1 VNKSILDGGGSG
13 RVVEARCG
21 YRAGGI
27 DGFVIRNG
35 ETGIYCSLFSPT
47 IANNSVSVNTQYGIY
62 CWDSSPSITNNV
74 LSGTGPY
81 GIWCEYYSSPSITNN
96 VVSGNGLYGIYC
108 YWEASPVV
116 TNNTVVGNGTGIRC
130 DMSSPPITNT
140 ILAFNGTGVYR
151 SGGSPVLR
159 SNCVYNPGGTNYSG
173 LSAGAGDIRA
183 DPLFVNRAEGDFH
196 LLPGSPCIDAGLD
209 SAVPAWLLTDLDGKP
224 RVSGTR
230 VDIGAYESQPP
241 KTSIA
246 DARGGTDG
254 TPVSLRGAVV
264 TAAWADVL
272 YVEQPD
278 RACAVRVEKAG
289 HGLSVGQIAS
299 ITGRMSTTADGERFV
314 QATSVSGAP
323 GAVLPPLDM
332 SLRSVG
338 GGPTAD
344 YSASGGTGQAGVIGG
359 AGLNNIGL
367 LVRTAGRVTFV
378 DPGGQFFNVWDG
390 SPVKDSEGREGVR
403 VYAPGLTLPGAG
415 EFVVVTGISSCVKS
429 GQQLYPLLRVRTQGD
444 MVAL

>member
-1 VNKSILDGGGSG
+1 
-13 RVVEARCG
+13 
-21 YRAGGI
+21 
-27 DGFVIRNG
+27 
-35 ETGIYCSLFSPT
+35 
-47 IANNSVSVNTQYGIY
+47 
-62 CWDSSPSITNNV
+62 
-74 LSGTGPY
+74 
-81 GIWCEYYSSPSITNN
+81 
-96 VVSGNGLYGIYC
+96 
-108 YWEASPVV
+108 
-116 TNNTVVGNGTGIRC
+116 
-130 DMSSPPITNT
+130 M
-140 ILAFNGTGVYR
+140 
-151 SGGSPVLR
+151 
-159 SNCVYNPGGTNYSG
+159 
-173 LSAGAGDIRA
+173 
-183 DPLFVNRAEGDFH
+183 
-196 LLPGSPCIDAGLD
+196 LPGSPCIDAGLD

-254 TPVSLRGAVV
+254 TPVSLSGAVV

-323 GAVLPPLDM
+323 GAALPPLDM

-344 YSASGGTGQAGVIGG
+344 YSSSGGTGQAGVTGG

-367 LVRTAGRVTFV
+367 LVRVTGKVTAIAPDRSWLT
-378 DPGGQFFNVWDG
+378 VWDG
-390 SPVKDSEGREGVR
+390 SAVKDADGNDGVR
-403 VYAPGLTLPGAG
+403 CISS
-415 EFVVVTGISSCVKS
+415 TGI
-429 GQQLYPLLRVRTQGD
+429 PARVNAGD
-444 MVAL
+444 MVSVTGVVSVAKTGQTVYPVLLMRSGTDIVAHSTNFGDSSQLLLQAPEP